1 MSSPYDNADHAIV
14 EARRWKAVTLAN
26 RGLTHRMVAEQL
38 ADDYRAVSA
47 APDRLTIEGIT
58 AMVSVDISRALKVYR
73 QRSDH
78 AIEERI
84 TAQSL
89 RFAEIRRRLY
99 AIIAQRHYVLHQ
111 GAVVYGPEGPDGT
124 SQPLQDDG
132 PVLAAL
138 AQLQNLEDRQAR
150 LEGTYQREK
159 LDIALTRRVE
169 EEATDVVEAILAGF
183 SALPELDPAVRQRAL
198 EAAGAHLRTI
208 QGEVVQRAEDP
219 DQ

>member
-1 MSSPYDNADHAIV
+1 MTSPYDNADHATV

-38 ADDYRAVSA
+38 ADDYRAASQD
-47 APDRLTIEGIT
+47 PDRLTIEGIT

-73 QRSDH
+73 QRVDY
-78 AIEERI
+78 AVEERI
-84 TAQSL
+84 TAQAL

-111 GAVVYGPEGPDGT
+111 GQVVNGPDGN
-124 SQPLQDDG
+124 PLQDQG
-132 PVLAAL
+132 PILTAL

-183 SALPELDPAVRQRAL
+183 AALPELDPAVRQRAL

-208 QGEVVQRAEDP
+208 QGEVVDRTEEP
-219 DQ
+219 